1 MVGKMKILVVRFSSI
16 GDIVLTTPVVRALK
30 HTPGLDAE
38 VHFATKKAFAGVVMA
53 NPNIDKVHLLED
65 SLAVLIKS
73 LKAERF
79 DYIIDL
85 HNNLRSTW
93 LKLRLMRPSRAF
105 NKLNVQKWLLT
116 RLKINR
122 LPDVHIVDRYL
133 EAGRRFHLKND
144 HQGLDYFIPEGEAI
158 WPDALP
164 ETFKNGYAGFVI
176 GGMHATKRLP
186 NQKIIDICRR
196 LKTPVILLGGP
207 EDAKNGRIISAAC
220 GDLVF
225 NACGQ
230 VSLNTSAFLVK
241 QASVVLTHDTGL
253 MHIAAAFQK
262 PIVSIWGNTIPE
274 FGMYPY
280 MPQHP
285 ERSVIVEI
293 EGLPCRPC
301 DKIGYDKCPKGHFDC
316 MEKISHEKVAE
327 AALKFF

>member
-1 MVGKMKILVVRFSSI
+1 MVGKIKILVVRFSSI

-30 HTPGLDAE
+30 NTPGLDAE

-53 NPNIDKVHLLED
+53 NPHIDKVHLLED
-65 SLAVLIKS
+65 SLGAMIS
-73 LKAERF
+73 DLKKERF

-85 HNNLRSTW
+85 HHNLRSTW

-144 HQGLDYFIPEGEAI
+144 YQGLDYYIPEEEAI

-164 ETFKNGYAGFVI
+164 ETFRKGYAGFVI

-196 LKTPVILLGGP
+196 LKKPLILLGGP

-225 NACGQ
+225 NGCGQ
-230 VSLNTSAFLVK
+230 FSLNTSAFLVQ
-241 QASVVLTHDTGL
+241 QARVVLTHDTGL

-262 PIVSIWGNTIPE
+262 PIISIWGNTIPE

-285 ERSVIVEI
+285 ERSVIVEV

-316 MEKISHEKVAE
+316 MEKISHEKVAD

>member
-1 MVGKMKILVVRFSSI
+1 MAQKKKILVVRFSSI
-16 GDIVLTTPVVRALK
+16 GDIVLTTPVLRALK

-38 VHFATKKAFAGVVMA
+38 VHYATKKTFAPVVKA
-53 NPNIDKVHLLED
+53 NPHIDKIHLLED
-65 SLAVLIKS
+65 SLGELVRT

-85 HNNLRSTW
+85 HHNLRSTW

-144 HQGLDYFIPEGEAI
+144 QQGLDYFLPEEDAV
-158 WPDALP
+158 WPEALP
-164 ETFKNGYAGFVI
+164 QEFRESFAAFVI
-176 GGMHATKRLP
+176 GGAHATKRMP

-196 LKTPVILLGGP
+196 LKKPVILLGGP
-207 EDAKNGRIISAAC
+207 EDAKNGRIIEAAC

-225 NACGQ
+225 NGCGKF
-230 VSLNTSAFLVK
+230 SLNASAFLVQ
-241 QASVVLTHDTGL
+241 QARVVLTHDTGL
-253 MHIAAAFQK
+253 MHIAAAFNK
-262 PIVSIWGNTIPE
+262 PIISVWGNTVPE

-280 MPQHP
+280 LPQHP
-285 ERSVIVEI
+285 ENSIIMEVK
-293 EGLPCRPC
+293 GLPCRPC
-301 DKIGYDKCPKGHFDC
+301 DKIGYEKCPKGHFDC
-316 MEKISHEKVAE
+316 MEKISHEKVAV